1 LHKEACH
8 SDEKEEADE
17 ITAKPLPAHV
27 KHGKASGSEMA
38 KLLRGRNSFL
48 KMASK
53 GKGLIKL
60 FAFALML
67 KARLQRLQALRC
79 LGVLN
84 GHCAM

>member
-1 LHKEACH
+1 
-8 SDEKEEADE
+8 
-17 ITAKPLPAHV
+17 
-27 KHGKASGSEMA
+27 MA